1 MKWPVR
7 LVRFTLCHKNW
18 KHVYLI
24 YHEILPNQFKID
36 FHVFDLIFQHFIF
49 LSTILT
55 FSIKFICSVSP
66 WAMWGLMVHQSWI
79 PSFWFIIMIS
89 DCSLKFG
96 FTKLTTETKKGLIM
110 DTCFSFKPNTQSQ
123 NDVWI
128 YHLMQK
134 DTSALR

>member
-1 MKWPVR
+1 MTSKVGKIYTMPQK
-7 LVRFTLCHKNW
+7 LKKN
-18 KHVYLI
+18 VYLI
-24 YHEILPNQFKID
+24 SYEILQNQFRID

-55 FSIKFICSVSP
+55 FSIKFICFVSP

-79 PSFWFIIMIS
+79 PSFWFIIMVS

-110 DTCFSFKPNTQSQ
+110 DTYFSFKPNTQSQ

-134 DTSALR
+134 DISAFK

>member
-1 MKWPVR
+1 MTSKVGKIYIMPQK
-7 LVRFTLCHKNW
+7 LKN
-18 KHVYLI
+18 VYLI
-24 YHEILPNQFKID
+24 YHELLPNQFRID
-36 FHVFDLIFQHFIF
+36 FHVFDLIFQDFNF

-55 FSIKFICSVSP
+55 FSIKFICFVSP

-89 DCSLKFG
+89 DCSLKCG

-110 DTCFSFKPNTQSQ
+110 DTYFSFKPNTQSQ

-128 YHLMQK
+128 YHSMQK
-134 DTSALR
+134 DISAFK